1 MKTILKVRNAQHP
14 SLVDDQTYQHKTV
27 LTLGMGFGAEAELA
41 ALLTGIATLTTQVTG
56 LVTSLGQE
64 ATAREQGDYLLD
76 QRINNQNIY
85 INQTVNTLN
94 ATITNLANQ
103 ITAFGN
109 IYPKLVMAGTIEMT
123 SGDAIINR
131 PTGSTID
138 FTDTRYTIILN
149 PEGSHEAWDI
159 DRNVDNFTIHIFNRS
174 GTNRIGY
181 SGKASYVVIQRV
193 AIGA

>member
-1 MKTILKVRNAQHP
+1 MKTILKVRNSQHP
-14 SLVDDQTYQHKTV
+14 SVVDDQTYQHKTM

-41 ALLTGIATLTTQVTG
+41 ALLTGIANLTTQVAG

-64 ATAREQGDYLLD
+64 VTARAQGDFLLD

-94 ATITNLANQ
+94 ATITGLSNQ

-109 IYPKLVMAGTIEMT
+109 IYPKLVMAGSILMG
-123 SGDAIINR
+123 SNAVVSR
-131 PTGSTID
+131 PSGSTID
-138 FTDTRYTIILN
+138 FTDDRYAIILT
-149 PEGSHEAWDI
+149 PEGSHEAWNI
-159 DRNVDNFTIHIFNRS
+159 GRNVDNFTISVFNRS
-174 GTNRIGY
+174 GTNRVGH
-181 SGKASYVVIQRV
+181 SGRVSYLVIQRV